1 MSVNWTFVYMVLST
15 YFVITLSQCY
25 LNGRCICHCD
35 CESGCTSCY
44 KGWSG
49 SKDNVCQRKNI
60 AYIPPKE
67 QIESKDPTVE
77 KTQHAFDEN
86 ITSFYKTGHNSTQQ
100 LLFKFRN
107 IKRIKYLHI
116 ISTADLSA
124 FVHLSASTENS
135 TSRIQTQTEV
145 YLKSSIERNITWCGT
160 IQPTME
166 TSDHYLN
173 CTDAIIGS
181 LINIYFNG
189 GSLLLN
195 EIKVYECSFGTYGFQ
210 CENICRNCISNQCDG
225 ITGICILGC
234 RNGWWGDLC
243 DMECASVCVESCD
256 RSNGHCSKCISG
268 KYGPNCS
275 ESCSRNCK
283 PAGICLQ
290 DGECQ
295 NGCLEGWSGPMCYQ
309 KCFDGNC
316 NNLNYTLTPA
326 LCEQCNG
333 SKGECQRC
341 RSDYLL
347 CADDLGNCL
356 KCDNGFGN
364 CTECIKGRYGA
375 QCKMNCS
382 DHCIGKD
389 CDFDGLCTL
398 GCEEG
403 FSGGTCTELI
413 QTSVIESFRA
423 PYIIA
428 VSVLGVLCTSF
439 AVLLIRFKMKDKRK
453 KESEMQVT
461 YECSRVIHEADHGYE
476 TVTNSC
482 HTLQLADQDNEC
494 VREPDYQTI
503 DFCTV

>member
-116 ISTADLSA
+116 ISTAD
-124 FVHLSASTENS
+124 S

-439 AVLLIRFKMKDKRK
+439 AVLLIRFKMKDKRYRIIGHGGLK